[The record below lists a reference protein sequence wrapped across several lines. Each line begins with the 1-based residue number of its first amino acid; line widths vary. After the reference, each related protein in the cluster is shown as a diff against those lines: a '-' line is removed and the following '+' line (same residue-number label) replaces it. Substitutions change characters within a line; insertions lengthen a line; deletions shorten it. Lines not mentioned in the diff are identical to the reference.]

1 MIVLFFKSDVL
12 GLDKFHVNARVKL
25 NNIIYFSH
33 PCSAQSK
40 VSSRIFCLLNTK
52 LFSSAKIEYFSIIIC
67 TIFSQKLMGQ
77 GKIHI
82 LLIESTTC
90 GFGKFMKIHFI
101 MTMIFSR
108 LGQTQDTKKSLA
120 STPMTPTVQD
130 RLRTNIP
137 SRQNNFL

>member
-40 VSSRIFCLLNTK
+40 VSSRIVCLLSTK
-52 LFSSAKIEYFSIIIC
+52 LFSSAKIEYFSIIIIC
-67 TIFSQKLMGQ
+67 TILSQELMGQ

-82 LLIESTTC
+82 LFIESTC
-90 GFGKFMKIHFI
+90 GARKIYFI
-101 MTMIFSR
+101 MTIIFSR
-108 LGQTQDTKKSLA
+108 LG
-120 STPMTPTVQD
+120 
-130 RLRTNIP
+130 
-137 SRQNNFL
+137 

>member
-40 VSSRIFCLLNTK
+40 VSSRIVCLLSTK

-67 TIFSQKLMGQ
+67 TIFSQELMGQ

-82 LLIESTTC
+82 LFIESTC
-90 GFGKFMKIHFI
+90 GARKIDFI
-101 MTMIFSR
+101 MTIIFSR
-108 LGQTQDTKKSLA
+108 LG
-120 STPMTPTVQD
+120 
-130 RLRTNIP
+130 
-137 SRQNNFL
+137 